1 MIPWS
6 FLNGLHRERESAVS
20 PSLEGVVLWV
30 VRKFVDLTVVDSE
43 SGSNLKVILIA
54 DRDIAFSRLSV
65 TRDDDKAKG
74 TRKCERVIWVK
85 RFPSV

>member
-6 FLNGLHRERESAVS
+6 FLNGLHRELESAVKKELS
-20 PSLEGVVLWV
+20 FFWV

-54 DRDIAFSRLSV
+54 DRDIACSRLSD
-65 TRDDDKAKG
+65 TRDD
-74 TRKCERVIWVK
+74 E
-85 RFPSV
+85 